1 MRGQRSAFARLGPRE
16 RCRRLLLRRCLPVR
30 ARNVA
35 FFERELQLVGV
46 EPLRMPA
53 ELCSLE
59 LPDELAHPL
68 DAAEQFVALG
78 DQRQRC
84 RPQARHVPGKRVGHR
99 HCSPGSTLFRLVRRI
114 PSAALNSAAVLIASP
129 AAARSAVRAPASSR
143 APRPRLPAA
152 PATGA

>member
-1 MRGQRSAFARLGPRE
+1 MRGQRFALARLGPRA
-16 RCRRLLLRRCLPVR
+16 RWRRLLLRRCLPVR

-68 DAAEQFVALG
+68 DA
-78 DQRQRC
+78 
-84 RPQARHVPGKRVGHR
+84 
-99 HCSPGSTLFRLVRRI
+99 
-114 PSAALNSAAVLIASP
+114 P
-129 AAARSAVRAPASSR
+129 APARSAVRAPASSR